1 MEILKL
7 PAGQI
12 ASSDSDC
19 IRIQQLDNGRFALE
33 GSVLLSCGDGEAVE
47 SVSLVGG
54 ETYDS
59 YAAAEAAGV
68 AWASEHCPEVLYIS
82 CSAGTLPLPDIG

>member
-12 ASSDSDC
+12 ASPDSDC

-33 GSVLLSCGDGEAVE
+33 GSALLSCGDGEAVE

-59 YAAAEAAGV
+59 YSAAEAAGV

-82 CSAGTLPLPDIG
+82 CSAGTRPLPDIA